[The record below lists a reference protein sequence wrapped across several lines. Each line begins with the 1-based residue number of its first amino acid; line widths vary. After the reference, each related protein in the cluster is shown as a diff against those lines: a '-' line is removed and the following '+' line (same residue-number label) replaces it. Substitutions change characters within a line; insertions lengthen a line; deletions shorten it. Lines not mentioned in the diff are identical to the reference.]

1 MYNFYNQIL
10 IERVPSSK
18 ICLFY
23 ILRVYIGEE
32 KIALKALTDFLK
44 IFDFRDLKVIYNTNI
59 ARIKN

>member
-23 ILRVYIGEE
+23 ILCVYIGVE
-32 KIALKALTDFLK
+32 KKCIEGFDFLK